1 MGWYHE
7 NWSFRVPLTF
17 ANNTVSNQN
26 LTGSATPEGQ
36 FTIPTTAGHFWT
48 NTLSTLN
55 DVRITAADGVTEL
68 DWAFHGGSPSQANR
82 TATIQ
87 IDETNHNV
95 STLYGSSASNASV
108 GAWLYYGNDVTNQ
121 LASNAN
127 NSINITTT
135 PKVVHFPVGAA
146 SATIGTYTVRSATPG
161 VDQLYP
167 NAEFRKQIAD
177 DTYIFWDL
185 SGAMMGLNL
194 PDRNRFLNE
203 EIAYC
208 TVSISDQ
215 DGADTTSS
223 MTDLNKIT
231 ILENH
236 FVRMPIKAGTHE
248 KRYFI
253 TATFGIVDS
262 SGSVRVLDQRATLH
276 VKNLGLHPV

>member
-1 MGWYHE
+1 
-7 NWSFRVPLTF
+7 
-17 ANNTVSNQN
+17 
-26 LTGSATPEGQ
+26 
-36 FTIPTTAGHFWT
+36 
-48 NTLSTLN
+48 LN
-55 DVRITAADGVTEL
+55 DVRITAADGITLL
-68 DWAFHGGSPSQANR
+68 DWAFHGGTPSQANR

-135 PKVVHFPVGAA
+135 PKTVHFPIGAA
-146 SATIGTYTVRSATPG
+146 TPAVGTFTIRASSSTVE
-161 VDQLYP
+161 QLYP
-167 NAEFRKQIAD
+167 NSEFRKQVAD
-177 DTYIFWDL
+177 DSYIYFDL
-185 SGAMMGLNL
+185 AGAMTGLNNA
-194 PDRNRFLNE
+194 DRNRFRND
-203 EIAYC
+203 EIAYA

-215 DGADTTSS
+215 DGADTTSA
-223 MTDLNKIT
+223 MTDLNEIA

-236 FVRMPIKAGTHE
+236 VVRMPIKAGTHE

-253 TATFGIVDS
+253 IATFGIVDAA
-262 SGSVRVLDQRATLH
+262 GSVRVLDQRATLH